1 MGRRG
6 AGEEGAGAGAAVGLE
21 GAGAGDA
28 VGLEG
33 AKVME
38 MGLEL

>member
-6 AGEEGAGAGAAVGLE
+6 AGEE

-38 MGLEL
+38 MGLELQVQGTG